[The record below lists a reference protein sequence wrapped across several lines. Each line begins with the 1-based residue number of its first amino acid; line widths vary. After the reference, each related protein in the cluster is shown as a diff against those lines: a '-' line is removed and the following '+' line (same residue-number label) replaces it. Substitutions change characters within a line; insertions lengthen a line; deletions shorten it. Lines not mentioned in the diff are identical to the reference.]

1 MKKWMSFALA
11 VALFATTVLG
21 GAFAESAL
29 DTMAE
34 ESGLYVEASVSAPAS
49 QDTEEDASCS
59 DLESPVEELPELQ
72 LPTGYDDEPVV
83 LPEAVEAESTDS
95 ASSSSETV
103 RFIEC
108 ASASVRTGS
117 PDTNSIASR
126 IAPRFSTDASLPAP
140 KSPCILSQ
148 PGGTYKQENVAFFQ
162 NRCAVRRVEPGASG
176 RA

>member
-95 ASSSSETV
+95 AYARLIADADVLSAEGKSSA
-103 RFIEC
+103 RFLR
-108 ASASVRTGS
+108 AM
-117 PDTNSIASR
+117 
-126 IAPRFSTDASLPAP
+126 
-140 KSPCILSQ
+140 
-148 PGGTYKQENVAFFQ
+148 
-162 NRCAVRRVEPGASG
+162 RCS
-176 RA
+176 